1 MKFRKTKIDSQD
13 LFNSTLED
21 LKLFLH
27 FFSKFLYRK
36 KEEILKFNI
45 AEYNVY

>member
-1 MKFRKTKIDSQD
+1 MKFRKTEIDSQD

-27 FFSKFLYRK
+27 FFLNFYTGKKKKF
-36 KEEILKFNI
+36 
-45 AEYNVY
+45 